1 MTVCNLKSDPYYKL
15 PQCRFSP
22 YPSPCSARLVIS
34 VSTFR
39 HHAPVSFVHSIH
51 DQTEVAIKRMIEASQ
66 RMSRIDREREKE
78 KSPVNR
84 HFEIKIETLLSAPPR
99 DAEISRKTS

>member
-1 MTVCNLKSDPYYKL
+1 MPNADFP
-15 PQCRFSP
+15 P
-22 YPSPCSARLVIS
+22 YPSPCSARLVIA

-51 DQTEVAIKRMIEASQ
+51 DPTEVAIKRMIEASQ
-66 RMSRIDREREKE
+66 RMSRIDRQGEKE

-84 HFEIKIETLLSAPPR
+84 HFELKIER
-99 DAEISRKTS
+99 HF

>member
-1 MTVCNLKSDPYYKL
+1 
-15 PQCRFSP
+15 
-22 YPSPCSARLVIS
+22 
-34 VSTFR
+34 
-39 HHAPVSFVHSIH
+39 
-51 DQTEVAIKRMIEASQ
+51 MIEASQ
-66 RMSRIDREREKE
+66 RMSRIDREGEKE

>member
-1 MTVCNLKSDPYYKL
+1 ML
-15 PQCRFSP
+15 
-22 YPSPCSARLVIS
+22 
-34 VSTFR
+34 
-39 HHAPVSFVHSIH
+39 
-51 DQTEVAIKRMIEASQ
+51 
-66 RMSRIDREREKE
+66 RIDREGEKE